1 MHARVWRAAG
11 CRPASGVARVSG
23 LDLHSA
29 LLQVRRSQ
37 AQIDMPVVL
46 EAMEKIKLGLRHQP
60 LPPSDA
66 KRRMAA
72 LLAARAVS
80 RPLLCPHITAQLQQ
94 TPAHSADPAKPAF

>member
-1 MHARVWRAAG
+1 ML
-11 CRPASGVARVSG
+11 C
-23 LDLHSA
+23 
-29 LLQVRRSQ
+29 LLPQVRRNQ

-80 RPLLCPHITAQLQQ
+80 RPPSLCPLIIVVLQRPCHAND
-94 TPAHSADPAKPAF
+94 TPRPSLLRPPDDLATVGGTY

>member
-1 MHARVWRAAG
+1 MPLARCVSSPHVAS
-11 CRPASGVARVSG
+11 CRGR
-23 LDLHSA
+23 DWCC
-29 LLQVRRSQ
+29 LLPSQVRRNK

-66 KRRMAA
+66 KRRMAT

-80 RPLLCPHITAQLQQ
+80 RPPPVHS
-94 TPAHSADPAKPAF
+94 PSSDRSADAYPGHACVCHQADSSC